1 MTSQPADEDILI
13 DTARAERGQ
22 HRSGA
27 SMAALLG
34 IAVIFGA
41 AGVLLVIVP
50 HVIGALL
57 PGPLALLG
65 GFSIPVLVTLGIAAL
80 AIAGLF
86 LLVAIASS
94 PLTAWGNTMPGNC
107 PRCGESRLRSDI
119 VPSSDTTDGPRGVV
133 TLCEN
138 RACDYATARVTRAS
152 SLSPSPRTC
161 L

>member
-13 DTARAERGQ
+13 NAARSERGQ

-34 IAVIFGA
+34 IAVLFGA
-41 AGVLLVIVP
+41 IGILLIALP
-50 HVIGALL
+50 HVVTAFL

-65 GFSIPVLVTLGIAAL
+65 GFSLPILVTLGVVAL

-86 LLVAIASS
+86 LLVALASS
-94 PLTAWGNTMPGNC
+94 PMTAWGSTMPGAC
-107 PRCGESRLRSDI
+107 PRCGQNRLRSDI
-119 VPSSDTTDGPRGVV
+119 VPSAATTEGPRGVV

-138 RACDYATARVTRAS
+138 RECDYATARVTRAS
-152 SLSPSPRTC
+152 AR
-161 L
+161 